1 MLYASVSQ
9 LKNIYMYKLFS
20 VKGGDMV
27 GGSERRGTLGEQ
39 EIHFSSTTN
48 LLRSEE

>member
-1 MLYASVSQ
+1 
-9 LKNIYMYKLFS
+9 MYKLFS

-27 GGSERRGTLGEQ
+27 EGSERRARKYTLGEQ

-48 LLRSEE
+48 